1 VIDLVVYDQHFA
13 WSPSYNET
21 HPVGGWECH
30 VVQIAEWLAGRGLR
44 VVASRAADVEGLHV
58 WSEGGPA
65 AHAGGVVWIDSR
77 SLEGRSLLQCRALI
91 TGRHS
96 PIPDWIHADRIV
108 TSAVDD
114 PRHSKERYEHLLGR
128 STIVCLSEWQAMLYR
143 SMGHD
148 TAVIP
153 SAIDDAVYDLR
164 GEHHPGRFVCVAA
177 WNKGTMRTLA
187 QWALLKS
194 KYPGWKA
201 ELRVGSP
208 YSHPGDAKERCEQA
222 GAHWIGQL
230 SPKRVIGELATAE
243 AVFRVNDHHPETFG
257 VTDALAEAVG
267 TRVHCL
273 RTGEI
278 GAAREVLVSPYLTA
292 DPAEFERGVLF
303 PALPYP
309 PPNDWRASRVLPMW
323 KRLLGLEA

>member
-1 VIDLVVYDQHFA
+1 VIDLVIYDQHFP
-13 WSPSYNET
+13 WSPSYNAS
-21 HPVGGWECH
+21 HAVGGWECH
-30 VVQIAEWLAGRGLR
+30 MVQIAEWLAGRGLSVWALNPSANNIR
-44 VVASRAADVEGLHV
+44 IDGDNFRAPVTYAEHGTDL
-58 WSEGGPA
+58 
-65 AHAGGVVWIDSR
+65 R
-77 SLEGRSLLQCRALI
+77 CRALI

-96 PIPDWIHADRIV
+96 DIPDSIAATRIF
-108 TSAVDD
+108 TSAGDD
-114 PRHSKERYEHLLGR
+114 PRHGTERYDHLLGH

-143 SMGHD
+143 SMGHE

-164 GEHHPGRFVCVAA
+164 GEHHPGRFVCCNA
-177 WNKGTMRTLA
+177 WNKGTIRTLA

-230 SPKRVIGELATAE
+230 APKQVIGELASAE
-243 AVFRVNDHHPETFG
+243 AVFRVNDHAPETFG
-257 VTDALAEAVG
+257 VSDAIAEAVG

-278 GAAREVLVSPYLTA
+278 GASREALVSPYLTA

-309 PPNDWRASRVLPMW
+309 PPNDWRASRVLPKW
-323 KRLLGLEA
+323 IDVLGLGGA